1 MPVISM
7 FYGIV
12 ILIYYTDDK
21 RHKKPHIHIRY
32 QDQEAVISIPDGEIL
47 EGSMNEIST
56 GMGRN

>member
-1 MPVISM
+1 M
-7 FYGIV
+7 
-12 ILIYYTDDK
+12 YYTDDK